1 MRIFRSRFHIGLRT
15 AKTAAAIII
24 SMLIVESL
32 GTTTSKL
39 IFAML
44 GAMTAV
50 QPTFKASLEA
60 CIAQIVGVLFGA
72 VASVLLLLL
81 PLHPLVSTGI
91 GIILVISL
99 YNAFGIRFS
108 PSLSCFIVV
117 MMCNTPDIQPMS
129 YAFGRLWD
137 TAIGLGIGMLI
148 NTLVFP
154 YDNSRRIRQTVES
167 LDKELLSFL
176 EDLFDGDDI
185 LPDENKMTATIND
198 MNRQLTLFSDQK
210 LILNLR
216 RQEHDL
222 EIFRECEGKAKEL
235 LSRMLVLSRVERP
248 GILTAENKAQLIA
261 CGAEIRDER
270 CTDDPSELDIVT
282 NYHIRQILRLR
293 QDLLD
298 ALQK

>member
-50 QPTFKASLEA
+50 QPTFKASVEA
-60 CIAQIVGVLFGA
+60 CIAQIVGMLFGA
-72 VASVLLLLL
+72 VASVLRLLL

-248 GILTAENKAQLIA
+248 GILTAENKAKLIA

-270 CTDDPSELDIVT
+270 STDDPSELDIVT